1 MKPSE
6 KEVKALAVELGWE
19 FDAKDYVKG
28 RLVKLNELTEL
39 VSASYTAGRDA
50 QRKADALSLSLTNS
64 QLLLLGG
71 EMTAQELRTVQAIL
85 WNRNVNICQG
95 VNDEPRS

>member
-1 MKPSE
+1 MKPSK
-6 KEVKALAVELGWE
+6 KEVKALAIKLGWE
-19 FDAKDYVKG
+19 LDTKDFVIGYPV
-28 RLVKLNELTEL
+28 RIDELIEL

-64 QLLLLGG
+64 QLLLIGG

-95 VNDEPRS
+95 VNDEH